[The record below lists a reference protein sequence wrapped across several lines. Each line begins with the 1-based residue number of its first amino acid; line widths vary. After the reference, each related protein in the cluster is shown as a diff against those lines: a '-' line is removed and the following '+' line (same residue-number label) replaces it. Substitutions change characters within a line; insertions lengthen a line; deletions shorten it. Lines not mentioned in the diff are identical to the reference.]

1 VRKPAASIAALFAL
15 MLSTGADQGL
25 AATPDETARQASVNG
40 ILTTYPTRAI
50 TAQRLTCMLGE
61 EPDRVTQGRRAGKNF
76 IPDAADTCVA
86 VLVRT
91 AHDGHLSDL
100 YRTLLTQLGGSVEL
114 AEKLPLAIGNAVMD
128 GDGKVALGNGKD
140 TIVPPPLAFDA
151 GFTVAYLKSDDRVD
165 NLDAAKLKLVAESCL
180 AVNKDAGTC
189 FSAGY
194 VYGQQAVRARNASR

>member
-1 VRKPAASIAALFAL
+1 MRKPAASIAALFAL
-15 MLSTGADQGL
+15 MLSAGADQGL

-61 EPDRVTQGRRAGKNF
+61 EPDRVIEGRKAGKNF

-128 GDGKVALGNGKD
+128 GGKD
-140 TIVPPPLAFDA
+140 TIVPPSLAFDA

-165 NLDAAKLKLVAESCL
+165 NLDAAMLKLVAESCL
-180 AVNKDAGTC
+180 AVNKDASTC

>member
-1 VRKPAASIAALFAL
+1 MRKPAASIAALFAL
-15 MLSTGADQGL
+15 TLSTGADQGL

-100 YRTLLTQLGGSVEL
+100 YRTLLSQLGGSVEL
-114 AEKLPLAIGNAVMD
+114 AEKLPVAIGNAVMD

-151 GFTVAYLKSDDRVD
+151 GFTVAYLKSDDRVE

-180 AVNKDAGTC
+180 SVNKDAGTC